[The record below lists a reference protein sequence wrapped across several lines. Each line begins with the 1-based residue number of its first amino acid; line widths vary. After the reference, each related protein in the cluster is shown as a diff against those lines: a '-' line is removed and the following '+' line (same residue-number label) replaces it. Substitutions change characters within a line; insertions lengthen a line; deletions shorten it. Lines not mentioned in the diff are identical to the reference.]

1 VWATYEK
8 EQIVNTNHL
17 SSVFKFKA
25 SYAQQR
31 LWFIDK
37 LHGESQEYN
46 IPKVMR
52 LTGHL
57 DIKALQ
63 QALDDL
69 VCRHEILRT
78 WFEFQDEQLQQ
89 LTIEDYSCRVE
100 LEQVDSSAQDVVASF
115 VEKTCRFQFDLTQL
129 PLFKLSVL
137 ELDENQHILAIV
149 FHHIISDGWSS
160 DIFMRELTHCY
171 AHRLQALQP
180 SLPAVSLQYADFAE
194 WQKNQLE
201 QQTDFYDRALDAQQQ
216 SLQKVETLNVP
227 SDRPR
232 TKQFSNLGGLA
243 TIKLLAMEL
252 SQLESTASLL
262 KVSPFTILMAAW
274 QVLLS
279 RYSRQQHFAVGFPAA
294 CRESTELES
303 VLGLFVNTTVAAA
316 NVDMRLSVKKHILNV
331 HEAILTALEYQSLPL
346 DLLVERMAP
355 DRDLAI
361 HPIFQ
366 VMMSYHKSSSSIED
380 WPNGSLETLPAVNN
394 TSKFD
399 LTLTV
404 EHSENDLALM
414 IEYSSDLFDHQ
425 TMESMVS
432 GLSHLLK
439 DMLQSLSRPLSQC
452 QLLAVQEKVTSLTE
466 YDQKSE
472 HAPAFN
478 NLVAAFEDSAK
489 RHPYR
494 IALSL
499 GETQVTYQSL
509 QENVDCIARS
519 IVQANEENNAEQA
532 IIAVC
537 MEPCIALVATLIAVM
552 KTGAAYLVLDPMQPV
567 ARLQYFIKDAE
578 INLVIN
584 HEKTEGLC
592 NKFVLK
598 KEFKLL
604 PVESALNKTDIDT
617 SPITTVCRANSLA
630 YVIYTSGSTG
640 QPKGVEIPHANVLRL
655 FSSTTQWFQFNEQD
669 CCTLFHSTAFDF
681 SVWEMWGAL
690 LFGGQLVIVDK
701 NTTRDPEAFYKLVE
715 KKGVTVLNQ
724 TPSAFNNF
732 IKQDHKQQ
740 GDLSLRYVI
749 FGGEALDF
757 ERLTHWYKRHE
768 DQMPQLVNMYGIT
781 ETTVHVTYM
790 PLNREVIKGN
800 SASLIG
806 EAIPDL
812 DIYLFD
818 QHLNPVPEG
827 MVGEIFVGGAGLAKG
842 YLNRE
847 QLTSERFVTVILP
860 HNRSQRLYKTG
871 DLARFRGDGCLEYIG
886 RCDSQIKIRGYRI
899 ETGEIE
905 AAIQSTLNVEDVKV
919 VARSVTENAAKQLF
933 AYLVSSSKTVE
944 QDVLR
949 EQLQKSLPDY
959 MIPAAF
965 IVLDKLPLTVN
976 GKLDFANLP
985 LPQGLRPQLRNQYK
999 APQNQQQETLCKI
1012 WQAVLSVNK
1021 VGTDDNFFALGGDSL
1036 RAVQATERAKSA
1048 GLCHSLI
1055 GLFKYQTVSKLA
1067 ANLNQVDDEF
1077 QYSKNPY
1084 FSQISS
1090 ADRALVPN
1098 NIVDAYPLSAMQA
1111 SMFYHMA
1118 LSPESN
1124 VYHCTGTTNFTIGE
1138 PFDGEAF
1145 YAAVQETVAVHDVYK
1160 TSFDFDNYSEPLQL
1174 VHETA
1179 TLPTEVVNISHL
1191 SKEEQDN
1198 AIFCL
1203 LDKEKKTPFDLSK
1216 PTLLRFFIHLRNST
1230 SFQFTMTECHPV
1242 FDGWSYHSMIVEVFN
1257 RYACKL
1263 QNKEYKALDQG
1274 HYRYADFVALEKRVE
1289 QDDQQKSFWQSLLND
1304 FTVTRLPRLIAHDE
1318 NEKIPDLKLKRL
1330 TITGPLYHQLISLCQ
1345 RSEVPMKSIALAAHI
1360 KVLSIVCGENDVLTG
1375 IPANG
1380 RPEDS
1385 AGDRVAG
1392 LFLNTLP
1399 FRFKLEAVSWEQMV
1413 RDVFAVET
1421 SMLPY
1426 RRYPFSSIQKDY
1438 GGQQIMDEV
1447 LFNYLD
1453 FHIYDE
1459 LDNNLELKASNP
1471 LEKEEVNE
1479 GTNFALTVHFQ
1490 HLTLTSNLQ
1499 RNQVSV
1505 DIDYDANKLTVA
1517 QANMLESLYYE
1528 VLRDMAEAPEQIH
1541 SEVAFSQRINK
1552 SSESRASDLPIQA
1565 GNRPNLT
1572 RVFSKSVTENPQKVA
1587 ILEGDQAYTYGQVN
1601 KAANCLAH
1609 CLLKKGVKRFDR
1621 IAIMLPRSFKFIEAM
1636 LAVVK
1641 LGACYVPI
1649 NSSDPMQRK
1658 QQLLSKGGVS
1668 LLITSE
1674 EQLLLDPKQAYLE
1687 INTLNLDEYQNG
1699 EVSYSDLN
1707 PEVTSTID
1715 DPAYIMFTS
1724 GSTGE
1729 PKGVEVTQ
1737 SNILSLVNDQNY
1749 MDIDGDTVISHVS
1762 SVAFDASTFEIW
1774 GALLNGA
1781 KLAIHEQPILTVSS
1795 LQNLIQKQGV
1805 NVALLTTSLFNTIID
1820 EDPSAMRGI
1829 NQILVGGEAMS
1840 KKHAVTC
1847 LATTPE
1853 ENLINASGPT
1863 EATSFALTYP
1873 GPTDLCA
1880 YSSSVPI
1887 GKPLKGISAYVL
1899 DKYLLPVPLGTP
1911 GELYIGGNGVSKG
1924 YVDNT
1929 ALTNK
1934 YYITAP
1940 DVTRQRLYKTG
1951 DKVRMLENGNIEY
1964 LDRFDSQVKIRGFR
1978 VDLVEIESGLRALE
1992 DVKDACT
1999 VIKGEGANKRILVY
2013 WVAENPT
2020 KAPTNLEIREQLKQ
2034 YMPSYMIPNDFYYLP
2049 AIPLT
2054 LNGKVDKQKLIKV
2067 GLYSQSEIPTVQP
2080 STGDEHKILAVWHKV
2095 LENKNIGIDD
2105 HFFEVGGHSL
2115 LLTKVHRFLKEE
2127 GYKTLTLVD
2136 LLRFP
2141 SVRMLCVFLNK
2152 PQIDKPDKSSR
2163 DVKSTRNQLSAL
2175 RKRRADSQ
2183 RKHAEI
2189 GIK

>member
-1 VWATYEK
+1 VQATYEK
-8 EQIVNTNHL
+8 EKIVNTTHL

-31 LWFIDK
+31 LWFIDQ

-46 IPKVMR
+46 IPKVLR
-52 LTGHL
+52 LAGKL
-57 DIKALQ
+57 DVKALQ

-69 VCRHEILRT
+69 VYRHEILRT

-89 LTIEDYSCRVE
+89 LTIEHYSCKVE
-100 LEQVDSSAQDVVASF
+100 LEQVASSAQDVVSSF
-115 VEKTCRFQFDLTQL
+115 IEKTCRHQFDLTQL

-137 ELDENQHILAIV
+137 ELDEDEYILAIV

-160 DIFMRELTHCY
+160 DIFMRELKHCY
-171 AHRLQALQP
+171 ANRLLSLQP
-180 SLPAVSLQYADFAE
+180 DLPTVTLQYADFAE

-201 QQTDFYDRALDAQQQ
+201 QQPDFYDKALDAQQQ
-216 SLQKVETLNVP
+216 GLQKVETLNIP
-227 SDRPR
+227 SDYPRP
-232 TKQFSNLGGLA
+232 KQLSNKGGLA
-243 TIKLLAMEL
+243 KIKLPAKDL

-279 RYSRQQHFAVGFPAA
+279 RYSRQQNFAVGFPAA

-303 VLGLFVNTTVAAA
+303 VLGLFVNTTVVAA
-316 NVDMRLSVKKHILNV
+316 NVDMSLSVKRHILNV

-346 DLLVERMAP
+346 ELLVDRMAP
-355 DRDLAI
+355 ERDLAI

-366 VMMSYHKSSSSIED
+366 VMMSYHKSSSILDD
-380 WPNGSLETLPAVNN
+380 WPNGSMETLAAVNN

-404 EHSENDLALM
+404 EHTESDLALM
-414 IEYSSDLFDHQ
+414 IEYASDLFDHQ
-425 TMESMVS
+425 TMKSMVH

-439 DMLQSLSRPLSQC
+439 EILQNLSKPLSQC
-452 QLLAVQEKVTSLTE
+452 QMLTFEKKVTSHTE
-466 YDQKSE
+466 DSQKSLDT
-472 HAPAFN
+472 PQFG
-478 NLVAAFEDSAK
+478 NLIDAFEESVK

-494 IALSL
+494 TALSL
-499 GETQVTYQSL
+499 GDSQMTYQSL
-509 QENVDCIARS
+509 KEGVNCIAHS
-519 IVQANEENNAEQA
+519 IIQASEEDNSVQA

-537 MEPCIALVATLIAVM
+537 MEPSIELVATLIAVM

-567 ARLQYFIKDAE
+567 GRLQYFIKDAG

-584 HEKTEGLC
+584 HEQTQQLC
-592 NKFVLK
+592 QQLALK
-598 KEFKLL
+598 QRFEVL
-604 PVESALNKTDIDT
+604 PVESALNRTDKDG
-617 SPITTVCRANSLA
+617 SPIHTGCNADSLA
-630 YVIYTSGSTG
+630 YIIYTSGSTG
-640 QPKGVEIPHANVLRL
+640 QPKGVEIPHSNVLRL
-655 FSSTTQWFQFNEQD
+655 FSSTKQWFQFNEQD
-669 CCTLFHSTAFDF
+669 CWTLFHSAAFDF

-701 NTTRDPEAFYKLVE
+701 SMARDPENFYKLV
-715 KKGVTVLNQ
+715 KNKGVTVLNQ
-724 TPSAFNNF
+724 TPSAFSSF
-732 IKQDHKQQ
+732 IKQDSEQR

-757 ERLTHWYKRHE
+757 ERLSNWYKRHE
-768 DQMPQLVNMYGIT
+768 EQTPQLVNMYGIT

-790 PLNREVIKGN
+790 PLTCEVIKNN

-806 EAIPDL
+806 EPIPDL
-812 DIYLFD
+812 DIYLLD
-818 QHLNPVPEG
+818 EHLNPVPKG
-827 MVGEIFVGGAGLAKG
+827 MVGEIFVGGAGLASG

-847 QLTSERFVTVILP
+847 RLTNERFVTVELAYN
-860 HNRSQRLYKTG
+860 HSQRLYKTG
-871 DLARFRGDGCLEYIG
+871 DLARFKVDGCLEYIG
-886 RCDSQIKIRGYRI
+886 RYDSQVKIRGYRI

-905 AAIQSTLNVEDVKV
+905 AVIQSTLNVEDVKV
-919 VARSVTENAAKQLF
+919 VARSVTEGTTKQLF
-933 AYLVSSSKTVE
+933 AYLVSSIKTVE

-959 MIPAAF
+959 MIPSAF

-976 GKLDFANLP
+976 GKLDFTSLP
-985 LPQGLRPQLRNQYK
+985 LPQGLRPQLRNQYT
-999 APQNQQQETLCKI
+999 APKNQQQETLCKI

-1021 VGTDDNFFALGGDSL
+1021 VGIDDNFFALGGDSL

-1055 GLFKYQTVSKLA
+1055 GLFQYQTVSKLA
-1067 ANLNQVDDEF
+1067 ANLNKADDEF
-1077 QYSKNPY
+1077 QYTETPR

-1098 NIVDAYPLSAMQA
+1098 YIVDAYPLSAMQA

-1124 VYHCTGTTNFTIGE
+1124 VYHCTGTTNFTIGK
-1138 PFDGEAF
+1138 PFDKEAF
-1145 YAAVQETVAVHDVYK
+1145 HAAVQETVAAHDVYK
-1160 TSFDFDNYSEPLQL
+1160 TSFDFDSFSEPLQL

-1179 TLPTEVVNISHL
+1179 TLPTEVIDISHL
-1191 SKEEQDN
+1191 SKEEQDEV
-1198 AIFCL
+1198 IFSL
-1203 LDKEKKTPFDLSK
+1203 LDKEKKTPFDLNK
-1216 PTLLRFFIHLRNST
+1216 PTLLRYFIHLRKPT

-1257 RYACKL
+1257 RYACKIEDKDYL
-1263 QNKEYKALDQG
+1263 GVNQG
-1274 HYRYADFVALEKRVE
+1274 RYRYADFVALEKRVS
-1289 QDDQQKSFWQSLLND
+1289 QDHNQKAFWQSLLTD
-1304 FTVTRLPRLIAHDE
+1304 FTVTRFPRLIEQDD
-1318 NEKIPDLKLKRL
+1318 NEKIPDLRLKRL
-1330 TITGPLYHQLISLCQ
+1330 TIKGPLYHKLKSFCQ
-1345 RSEVPMKSIALAAHI
+1345 RAEVPMKSIALAAHI
-1360 KVLSIVCGENDVLTG
+1360 KVLSLVCGENDVLTG

-1385 AGDRVAG
+1385 AGDRLAG

-1399 FRFKLEAVSWEQMV
+1399 FRFKLEAVSWEQLV
-1413 RDVFAVET
+1413 RDVFSVET

-1459 LDNNLELKASNP
+1459 LDNHLGLKASNP

-1490 HLTLTSNLQ
+1490 HLTLTSNLK

-1517 QANMLESLYYE
+1517 QASMLESLYYH
-1528 VLRDMAEAPEQIH
+1528 VLSDMAETPEQIH

-1552 SSESRASDLPIQA
+1552 SSESRSSDLLIQA
-1565 GNRPNLT
+1565 GNCPDLAT
-1572 RVFSKSVTENPQKVA
+1572 IFSQSVLENPQKVA
-1587 ILEGDQAYTYGQVN
+1587 ILEGEQPYTYSQLN
-1601 KAANCLAH
+1601 KAANRLAH
-1609 CLLKKGVKRFDR
+1609 CLLNKGVKRFDR
-1621 IAIMLPRSFKFIEAM
+1621 LAIMLPRSYKFIEAM

-1649 NSSDPMQRK
+1649 NASDPVQRK

-1668 LLITSE
+1668 LLITNE
-1674 EQLLLDPKQAYLE
+1674 EQLLLDPKQTYLE
-1687 INTLNLDEYQNG
+1687 INSLNIDEYQNG
-1699 EVSYSDLN
+1699 ELNYSSKN
-1707 PEVTSTID
+1707 PETTSKID

-1737 SNILSLVNDQNY
+1737 SNVLSLVKDQNY
-1749 MDIDGDTVISHVS
+1749 IDIDDDTIIAHVS

-1781 KLAIHEQPILTVSS
+1781 KLAIHDQPILTVSS

-1829 NQILVGGEAMS
+1829 KKILVGGEAMS

-1847 LATTPE
+1847 LAATPE
-1853 ENLINASGPT
+1853 VKLINAYGPT
-1863 EATSFALTYP
+1863 ETTSFALTYP
-1873 GPTDLCA
+1873 VPTDLCA

-1911 GELYIGGNGVSKG
+1911 GELYLGGNGVSNG
-1924 YVDNT
+1924 YVNNT
-1929 ALTNK
+1929 ELTNN
-1934 YYITAP
+1934 YYVLAP
-1940 DVTRQRLYKTG
+1940 QVTSQRLYKTG
-1951 DKVRMLENGNIEY
+1951 DKVRMLENGNVEY
-1964 LDRFDSQVKIRGFR
+1964 LGRFDTQVKVRGFR
-1978 VDLVEIESGLRALE
+1978 VDLIEVDSGLRALE

-1999 VIKGEGANKRILVY
+1999 VVKGEGANKRILVY
-2013 WVAENPT
+2013 WVAEE
-2020 KAPTNLEIREQLKQ
+2020 PTNMPTNAELREQLKQ
-2034 YMPSYMIPNDFYYLP
+2034 YMPSYMIPNDFYYLQ

-2054 LNGKVDKQKLIKV
+2054 LNGKVDKQKLSKV
-2067 GLYSQSEIPTVQP
+2067 DVLSQSEVATVQP
-2080 STGDEHKILAVWHKV
+2080 STDDEYTILAVWHKV
-2095 LENKNIGIDD
+2095 LENNNIGIDD

-2115 LLTKVHRFLKEE
+2115 LLTKVHRILKEA
-2127 GYKTLTLVD
+2127 GYKGLTLVD

-2141 SVRMLCVFLNK
+2141 SVRTLCVFLNK
-2152 PQIDKPDKSSR
+2152 PQIDKPDKY
-2163 DVKSTRNQLSAL
+2163 T
-2175 RKRRADSQ
+2175 
-2183 RKHAEI
+2183 I
-2189 GIK
+2189 